1 MGDTSLFTIILAGLA
16 FFVVGALWYGVLF
29 GKAWQKAAGL
39 DDAEVRSG
47 NMLKIFGLTLLFDL
61 LIATVLAHQFAMT
74 GQRPGVLMISIGFA
88 LGVMIPASGSSL
100 YLRKSGALPYRCR
113 ALRPGHDRDGRSVRP
128 DELGAHHSWRPLWP
142 SPRSSLRAW
151 ARFPR

>member
-47 NMLKIFGLTLLFDL
+47 NMLKIFGLTLLFEL

-74 GQRPGVLMISIGFA
+74 GASDRAIMMISVGFA
-88 LGVMIPASGSSL
+88 LGVMIPAIGINYL
-100 YLRKSGALPYRCR
+100 YLRKSGALFLIDAGHFLLGMTAMGAVF
-113 ALRPGHDRDGRSVRP
+113 ALMN
-128 DELGAHHSWRPLWP
+128 
-142 SPRSSLRAW
+142 
-151 ARFPR
+151 